1 MIEDEILMAYVDGE
15 LDAAARAEVEAQ
27 IARDPAA
34 ARRLWRH
41 RDLRTN
47 LSQAFSDVLAEP
59 PPVRLIAA
67 AMGAAAPEVAAASA
81 APVVDLAAVRGV
93 RRQGRRRVWPVAG
106 LMAACLAAGLAL
118 GVGFRPRESVPTVT
132 VRDGALVAQG
142 PLADALEY
150 HLASNQAR
158 DAPIRIGISFP
169 SRSREYCRTFVIN
182 RGQTTAGLACRG
194 PAAWSVRV
202 AVPAPLLPGAGEYR
216 TAGSDTPPEIL
227 RMVDDLSA
235 GPPLDIAGESIVR
248 MRQWQF

>member
-1 MIEDEILMAYVDGE
+1 MIDEEMLVAHADGE
-15 LDAAARAEVEAQ
+15 LDPAGRAEVEAQ
-27 IARDPAA
+27 IASDPAV

-41 RDLRTN
+41 RDLRTK

-59 PPVRLIAA
+59 PPLRLIAA
-67 AMGAAAPEVAAASA
+67 AVGSPAPEVAAAPA
-81 APVVDLAAVRGV
+81 APVVDLAAVRGA
-93 RRQGRRRVWPVAG
+93 RRRVWPVAG

-150 HLASNQAR
+150 HLASEQAR

-169 SRSREYCRTFVIN
+169 SRTREYCRTFVIN
-182 RGQTTAGLACRG
+182 RGETTAGVACRG
-194 PAAWSVRV
+194 PAAWKVRM
-202 AVPAPLLPGAGEYR
+202 AVPAPSLPRAGEYR
-216 TAGSDTPPEIL
+216 TAGSDTPPEVL

-235 GPPLDIAGESIVR
+235 GPPLDVAAESLVR
-248 MRQWQF
+248 MRQWQN